1 MQAVRIQHWGG
12 LDVLQ
17 VEEVDIPAIGVDE
30 VLIRVR
36 AAGINP
42 VDWKMREGNLRQWF
56 SLPLIL
62 GKDVAGEVV
71 DVGSCVQGIQ
81 IGDAVYGHINHA
93 FAQFTKAK
101 AAEIALKPTTLDDVR
116 AAAVPVAALTAWHTL
131 MKAARLT
138 NGQNVL
144 VHGAAGGVG
153 SFGVQF
159 AHLWGAHVTGT
170 ASVRNEAFVRELGAD
185 AFIDYQS
192 TRFEE
197 VIQPVDVVLDTVG
210 GDTLERSYAVVKPG
224 GTLVTIA
231 GAPSLE
237 KANERGIMV
246 LGGDFSQPSATDLG
260 DIANLIDAGRVKIHV
275 SEVYPLA
282 EVKRAFEA
290 IEGGHTRGKLVLHID
305 S

>member
-1 MQAVRIQHWGG
+1 MQAVRIHDWGG

-17 VEEVDIPAIGVDE
+17 VEAVDIPAIGVDE

-42 VDWKMREGNLRQWF
+42 VDWKMREGNLREWF

-71 DVGSCVQGIQ
+71 DVGSRVQGIQ
-81 IGDAVYGHINHA
+81 VGDAVYGHINHA

-101 AAEIALKPTTLDDVR
+101 AAEIALKPATLDPIH

-138 NGQNVL
+138 SGQNVL

-159 AHLWGAHVTGT
+159 AHLCGAHVTGT

-185 AFIDYQS
+185 AFIDYHS
-192 TRFEE
+192 MRFEDM
-197 VIQPVDVVLDTVG
+197 ILPVDVVLDTVG

-231 GAPSLE
+231 GAPSLD
-237 KANERGIMV
+237 KASEHGITV

-260 DIANLIDAGRVKIHV
+260 DIASLIDAGRVKIHV

-282 EVKRAFEA
+282 EVKCAFEA
-290 IEGGHTRGKLVLHID
+290 MERGHTRGKLVLHID